1 MRRGREPDRDD
12 DTGGAGAASKS
23 ARRRSA
29 GRWSSPERRIR
40 APTFAVGAVVLAWAG
55 LSSLEASG
63 DDVGGGAIRATDSDT
78 VVASSFPDPALI
90 VGARSCSECHEKEV
104 ETWKD
109 TGHYAGARSLPRS
122 PEAKRI
128 AKALGIRRIKAA
140 DACISC
146 HYTVEQQAGQRPKA
160 TQGVSCESCHGAARE
175 WIEIHDKYGEPD
187 ATRETE
193 TPEHRAE
200 RLAACDRAGMNRA
213 ERLYGLAARC
223 FGCHT
228 TPSEEIVNVGG
239 HFVGDDFELMSWSQG
254 DMRHNYWRGP
264 AGTNEESSAER
275 KRLMY
280 LLGQTL
286 ELESALRGLAR
297 VRVDGPYAERVTE
310 RVRAALERLAAI
322 DAVASL
328 PEVRAAL
335 RVAEGGIRAA
345 DRREAA
351 LDAAAAVQISART
364 IAENYTG
371 RELAALDARVEALQ
385 RSAESR
391 DPTQSGLP
399 AVESGPPADL
409 GG

>member
-1 MRRGREPDRDD
+1 MSGGREGDAGG
-12 DTGGAGAASKS
+12 TGAGSELAPTRSSSDRRVRAA
-23 ARRRSA
+23 
-29 GRWSSPERRIR
+29 
-40 APTFAVGAVVLAWAG
+40 TFAVGAVVLMWA
-55 LSSLEASG
+55 SSSPLEAFG
-63 DDVGGGAIRATDSDT
+63 GDVGTGAIRASDSET
-78 VVASSFPDPALI
+78 VVAPYFSDPARV

-109 TGHYAGARSLPRS
+109 TDHYTGAMSLPRS

-140 DACISC
+140 EACISC
-146 HYTVEQQAGQRPKA
+146 HYTVEQQAGPRPKA

-175 WIEIHDKYGEPD
+175 WIEVHDKYGEPD
-187 ATRETE
+187 ATPETE

-223 FGCHT
+223 FACHT
-228 TPSEEIVNVGG
+228 TPSEEIVEDGGHPVGG
-239 HFVGDDFELMSWSQG
+239 DFELMSWSQG

-286 ELESALRGLAR
+286 ELESALRVLAR
-297 VRVDGPYAERVTE
+297 ANAGSSYAERVTG

-322 DAVASL
+322 DALASL
-328 PEVRAAL
+328 PEVRDAL
-335 RVAEGGIRAA
+335 RAAEGAMRVANQ
-345 DRREAA
+345 REAV
-351 LDAAAAVQISART
+351 LDAAAEVESSART

-385 RSAESR
+385 RSAERR
-391 DPTQSGLP
+391 DSGKSGSP